1 MINFIRF
8 LINIF
13 DFFTQKKIF
22 DVIHKELESKLPV
35 FVDVGSH
42 MGEYIIQLLKRFNV
56 EKIYAFEPSPTIF
69 KKLSKNVRK
78 VRNVGNNRNV
88 RNDRNVTNFRMIFKA
103 TITILAIRLIWHA
116 LKENG
121 LFL

>member
-1 MINFIRF
+1 MTNFIRF

-22 DVIHKELESKLPV
+22 DVIHKELGSKLPV

-69 KKLSKNVRK
+69 KKLSIK
-78 VRNVGNNRNV
+78 
-88 RNDRNVTNFRMIFKA
+88 IFFCN
-103 TITILAIRLIWHA
+103 I
-116 LKENG
+116 
-121 LFL
+121 

>member
-1 MINFIRF
+1 MTNFIRF

-22 DVIHKELESKLPV
+22 DVIHNELGSNLLV

-56 EKIYAFEPSPTIF
+56 QKAYAFEPNPTIF
-69 KKLSKNVRK
+69 KKLSKNVR
-78 VRNVGNNRNV
+78 NN
-88 RNDRNVTNFRMIFKA
+88 
-103 TITILAIRLIWHA
+103 L
-116 LKENG
+116 
-121 LFL
+121 